1 MVVPD
6 LVAER
11 KMVMCDNCKDYTKS
25 VNLPKTD
32 FPMRASLPQ
41 REPETLKYWEDID
54 LYNKLK
60 EKNKDGKPFILHD
73 GPPYANGDIHMGHAL
88 NKILKDIIVRYKNL
102 QGYYSPYVPGWD
114 THGLPIEQQAIK
126 KLGINR
132 HAAGP
137 VKFRE
142 ACREF
147 AKSHVEKQKVQF
159 KRLGVIGD
167 WDKPYLTLSNDF
179 VAKQIEVFGKMA
191 NSGLIYKGLKPV
203 YWCPHCE
210 TALAE
215 AEIEYAEDKTTSVYV
230 KFAVKDDKGLFKGI
244 ENVYFVIWTTTIW
257 TLPGNLAICLNP
269 DFEYSLVK
277 FSNGETYVLAT
288 ELIDTVVSA
297 TGLDGSYEIVKKFM
311 GSELELIT
319 CQHPFIDRESLVI
332 VGDHVT
338 LDAGT
343 GCVHTA
349 PGFGAED
356 YLVCTKYP
364 QLEIIVPVDSKGYQT
379 SDAGEFAGLY
389 YEESNAKIFEKIKND
404 GMLLASQ
411 EIVHQYPHC
420 WRCDSPIIFRA
431 ADQWFASVDALK
443 NDAVKAIEGVQWL
456 PQWGEERI
464 KSMVLDRN
472 DWCISRQRTWG
483 VPIPIFY
490 CKDCGKEIVNDE
502 TIKAVA
508 KLFREQGPDKWW
520 ELDANEIVPD
530 GLKCEC
536 GCSEFTKE
544 KDIMDVWFDS
554 GSSHQAVCE
563 ARDDLTWPADIYLEG
578 NDQYR
583 GWFQS
588 SLLTSIAVTGKA
600 PYKTVIT
607 HGMIQDGEGRKMSK
621 SKGNVIMPEEIV
633 NQYGAD
639 VLRLWV
645 VSADY
650 KTDMR
655 MSQDSLKQLSEGY
668 RKIRNTARYILSNIN
683 DFDPNADMVPY
694 AEMLEIDK
702 WALMKLNDVVKR
714 SIKSYEDY
722 EFHTF
727 YSGILNFCIVDMS
740 NIYLDIL
747 KSRLYTEKPD
757 SKERRSA
764 QSAMYIILD
773 SLVKLLAPVLAFT
786 AEEIWAFMPHFAD
799 DDKESV
805 MLNRM
810 PKAKDEYE
818 NAELSQKWDK
828 LISVRD
834 DVNRALEPARN
845 EKIIGKSL
853 DAEVTVYAKADLY
866 DFLKANESDL
876 AEIFITS
883 KATVDKDENAKDAFL
898 GDTVKV
904 SVKASEYEKCGRC
917 WVRSETVGTI
927 EGFPGICADCVKKLT
942 K

>member
-1 MVVPD
+1 
-6 LVAER
+6 
-11 KMVMCDNCKDYTKS
+11 MCENKDYTKS
-25 VNLPKTD
+25 VNLPSTE
-32 FPMRASLPQ
+32 FPMRGNLPE
-41 REPETLKYWEDID
+41 REPETLKYWEEID

-60 EKNKDGKPFILHD
+60 EKNKGNKPFILHD

-102 QGYYSPYVPGWD
+102 QGFYAPYVPGWD

-132 HAAGP
+132 HEAGP
-137 VKFRE
+137 VKFRQ

-147 AKSHVEKQKVQF
+147 AKSHVENQKSQF
-159 KRLGVIGD
+159 KRLGVLGD
-167 WDKPYLTLSNDF
+167 WDNPYLTLSNEF

-191 NSGLIYKGLKPV
+191 NEGLIYKGLKPV

-215 AEIEYAEDKTTSVYV
+215 AEIEYAEDKTTSIYV
-230 KFAVKDDKGLFKGI
+230 KFAVKDDKGLFEGL
-244 ENVYFVIWTTTIW
+244 ENVYFVIWTTTTW
-257 TLPGNLAICLNP
+257 TLPGNLAVCLNP
-269 DFEYSLVK
+269 DLEYSLVK
-277 FSNGETYVLAT
+277 FSDNEIYVLAT
-288 ELIDTVVSA
+288 ELIDTVVAECS
-297 TGLDGSYEIVKKFM
+297 LDTSYEVVKTFK
-311 GSELELIT
+311 GIELELMT
-319 CQHPFIDRESLVI
+319 CAHPFLDRESLVI

-349 PGFGAED
+349 PGFGADD
-356 YLVCTKYP
+356 YIVCRKYP
-364 QLEIIVPVDSKGYQT
+364 QIEIVVPVDARGYQT
-379 SDAGEFAGLY
+379 EDAGEFAGIY
-389 YEESNAKIFEKIKND
+389 YEDSNEKILEKLKETD
-404 GMLLASQ
+404 ALVASCD
-411 EIVHQYPHC
+411 IVHQYPHC
-420 WRCDSPIIFRA
+420 WRCDHPIIFRA

-443 NDAVKAIEGVQWL
+443 DNAVSAIEGVRWI
-456 PQWGEERI
+456 PEWGEDRI
-464 KSMVLDRN
+464 RSMVVDRS

-490 CKDCGKEIVNDE
+490 CKDCGKEIINEE

-508 KLFREQGPDKWW
+508 ELFRTQGPDKWW
-520 ELDANEIVPD
+520 ELSANEIIPA
-530 GLKCEC
+530 GTKCEC
-536 GCSEFTKE
+536 GCTDFTKE

-554 GSSHQAVCE
+554 GSSHMAVCE
-563 ARDDLTWPADIYLEG
+563 DRDDLVWPADVYLEG

-588 SLLTSIAVTGKA
+588 SLLTSIAVTKKA
-600 PYKTVIT
+600 PYNTVIT

-621 SKGNVIMPEEIV
+621 SKGNVIMPQEIMDKF
-633 NQYGAD
+633 GAD

-650 KTDMR
+650 RTDMR

-683 DFDPNADMVPY
+683 DFDPNCDLLAYGDM
-694 AEMLEIDK
+694 AEIDK
-702 WALMKLNDVVKR
+702 WALLKLGEV
-714 SIKSYEDY
+714 IKKAISSYEQF
-722 EFHTF
+722 EFHTL
-727 YSGILNFCIVDMS
+727 YSAILNFCIVDLS
-740 NIYLDIL
+740 NFYLDVL

-757 SKERRSA
+757 SLSRRSA

-773 SLVKLLAPVLAFT
+773 SLVKLLAPVLAYT
-786 AEEIWAFMPHFAD
+786 AEEIWRFMPHTQAD
-799 DDKESV
+799 DEVSV

-810 PKAKDEYE
+810 PEARAEWE
-818 NAELSQKWDK
+818 NTELGAKWDK
-828 LISVRD
+828 IIAVRN
-834 DVNRALEPARN
+834 DVNKALEPARN

-853 DAEVTVYAKADLY
+853 DAEVSVFADGEMY
-866 DFLKANESDL
+866 DFLKAMETEL

-883 KATVDKDENAKDAFL
+883 GALVKPLADAQNAFA
-898 GDTVKV
+898 GEAVMV
-904 SVKASEYEKCGRC
+904 SVKASEHEKCGRC
-917 WVRSETVGTI
+917 WVHSETVGKT

-942 K
+942 N

>member
-1 MVVPD
+1 
-6 LVAER
+6 
-11 KMVMCDNCKDYTKS
+11 MCENCKDYTQS
-25 VNLPKTD
+25 VNLPQTD
-32 FPMRASLPQ
+32 FPMRGNLPQ

-60 EKNKDGKPFILHD
+60 EKNKGKKPFILHD

-88 NKILKDIIVRYKNL
+88 NKILKDIIVRYNNL
-102 QGYYSPYVPGWD
+102 QGFYSPYVPGWD

-147 AKSHVEKQKVQF
+147 AKSHVENQKQQF
-159 KRLGVIGD
+159 KRLGVLGD
-167 WDKPYLTLSNDF
+167 WDNPYLTLASEF
-179 VAKQIEVFGKMA
+179 VAKQIEVFGEMA
-191 NSGLIYKGLKPV
+191 KKGLIYKGLKPV

-215 AEIEYAEDKTTSVYV
+215 AEIEYAEDKTTSIYV
-230 KFAVKDDKGLFKGI
+230 KFAVKNDNGLFAGLG
-244 ENVYFVIWTTTIW
+244 NVYFVIWTTTTW
-257 TLPGNLAICLNP
+257 TLPGNLAVCVNP
-269 DFEYSLVK
+269 DLEYSLVK
-277 FSNGETYVLAT
+277 FANGDIYVLAT
-288 ELIDTVVSA
+288 ELIDTVVA
-297 TGLDGSYEIVKKFM
+297 AAGLDTNYEVVKSFK
-311 GSELELIT
+311 GSELELMT
-319 CQHPFIDRESLVI
+319 CQHPFLDRESLVI

-356 YLVCTKYP
+356 YIVCQKYP
-364 QLEIIVPVDSKGYQT
+364 QIEIIVPVDHKGYQT
-379 SDAGEFAGLY
+379 EDAGEFAGLY
-389 YEESNAKIFEKIKND
+389 YEESNEKILEKLKAD
-404 GMLLASQ
+404 GALVASQ

-420 WRCDSPIIFRA
+420 WRCNHPIIFRA

-443 NDAVKAIEGVQWL
+443 DDAVRAIEGVRWI
-456 PQWGEERI
+456 PEWGEDRI
-464 KSMVLDRN
+464 KSMVVDRS

-490 CKDCGKEIVNDE
+490 CKDCGKEIINDE
-502 TIKAVA
+502 TIKAVS
-508 KLFREQGPDKWW
+508 KLFTEQGPDKWW
-520 ELDANEIVPD
+520 ELDANDIIPA
-530 GLKCEC
+530 GTKCEC
-536 GCSEFTKE
+536 GCCDFTKE

-554 GSSHQAVCE
+554 GSSHFAVCE
-563 ARDDLTWPADIYLEG
+563 ARDDLVWPADLYLEG

-588 SLLTSIAVTGKA
+588 SLLTSIAVKKEA
-600 PYKTVIT
+600 PYRIVVT

-621 SKGNVIMPEEIV
+621 SKGNVIMPQEIV
-633 NQYGAD
+633 DKFGAD

-650 KTDMR
+650 RTDMR

-683 DFDPNADMVPY
+683 DFNPNTDMVAY
-694 AEMLEIDK
+694 SDMLEIDK
-702 WALMKLNDVVKR
+702 WALLKLNEVVAKA
-714 SIKSYEDY
+714 IKSYEDY
-722 EFHTF
+722 EFHSL
-727 YSGILNFCIVDMS
+727 YSAILNFCIVDLS
-740 NIYLDIL
+740 NFYLDVL
-747 KSRLYTEKPD
+747 KSRLYTEMPT
-757 SKERRSA
+757 STERRSA

-773 SLVKLLAPVLAFT
+773 SLTKLLAPVLAYT
-786 AEEIWAFMPHFAD
+786 SEEIWKFMPHAD
-799 DDKESV
+799 SDDEVSV
-805 MLNRM
+805 MLNSM
-810 PKAKDEYE
+810 PTVNPEYE
-818 NAELSQKWDK
+818 NAELGAKWDK
-828 LISVRD
+828 IIAVRN
-834 DVNRALEPARN
+834 DVNKALEPARN
-845 EKIIGKSL
+845 EKLIGKSL
-853 DAEVTVYAKADLY
+853 DAEVTVYADGEMY
-866 DFLKANESDL
+866 DFLKAMEAEL

-883 KATVDKDENAKDAFL
+883 KAAVETADKADGATEGDACK
-898 GDTVKV
+898 VKV
-904 SVKASEYEKCGRC
+904 VASEHEKCGRC

-927 EGFPGICADCVKKLT
+927 EGFDGICADCVKKLT

>member
-1 MVVPD
+1 
-6 LVAER
+6 
-11 KMVMCDNCKDYTKS
+11 MCDNCKDYTKS
-25 VNLPKTD
+25 VNLPSTD

-41 REPETLKYWEDID
+41 REPDTLKYWEDID

-60 EKNKDGKPFILHD
+60 EKNKGNIPFILHD

-88 NKILKDIIVRYKNL
+88 NKILKDIIIRYKNL
-102 QGYYSPYVPGWD
+102 QGFYSPYVPGWD

-132 HAAGP
+132 HQAGP
-137 VKFRE
+137 VKFRQ

-147 AKSHVEKQKVQF
+147 AKSHVENQKEQF
-159 KRLGVIGD
+159 KRLGVLGD
-167 WDKPYLTLSNDF
+167 WDNPYLTLKNEF
-179 VAKQIEVFGKMA
+179 VAKQIEVFGEMA
-191 NSGLIYKGLKPV
+191 KKGLIYKGLKPV

-215 AEIEYAEDKTTSVYV
+215 AEIEYAEDKTTSIYV
-230 KFAVKDDKGLFKGI
+230 KFLVKDDKGLFEGLK
-244 ENVYFVIWTTTIW
+244 NVYFVIWTTTTW

-277 FSNGETYVLAT
+277 FSNGEIYVLAT
-288 ELIDTVVSA
+288 DLIDSVVA
-297 TGLDGSYEIVKKFM
+297 AANLDPNYEVVKTFVGK
-311 GSELELIT
+311 ELELLT
-319 CQHPFIDRESLVI
+319 CAHPFIDRESLVI
-332 VGDHVT
+332 IGDHVT

-356 YLVCTKYP
+356 YIVCKNYP
-364 QLEIIVPVDSKGYQT
+364 QIEIIVPVDDKGYQT
-379 SDAGEFAGLY
+379 AEAGEFAGLY
-389 YEESNAKIFEKIKND
+389 YEESNEKILNKLKED
-404 GMLLASQ
+404 GALVAAQ

-443 NDAVKAIEGVQWL
+443 DDAVKAIEGVKWI
-456 PQWGEERI
+456 PEWGEERI
-464 KSMVLDRN
+464 KSMVVDRS

-490 CKDCGKEIVNDE
+490 CKECGKEIVNDE
-502 TIKAVA
+502 TIKKVS
-508 KLFREQGPDKWW
+508 KLFREEGPDKWW
-520 ELDANEIVPD
+520 ELDANEIIPE
-530 GLKCEC
+530 GLTCEC
-536 GCSEFTKE
+536 GCHEFTKE

-554 GSSHQAVCE
+554 GSSHMAVCE
-563 ARDDLTWPADIYLEG
+563 DREDLVWPADVYLEG

-621 SKGNVIMPEEIV
+621 SKGNVIAPADIV
-633 NQYGAD
+633 KQYGAD

-650 KTDMR
+650 RTDMR

-683 DFDPNADMVPY
+683 DFDPNKDMV
-694 AEMLEIDK
+694 
-702 WALMKLNDVVKR
+702 
-714 SIKSYEDY
+714 SYEDMLELDKWSLLKLNEVVKKAIASYEAY
-722 EFHTF
+722 EFHTL
-727 YSGILNFCIVDMS
+727 YSVILNFCIVDLS
-740 NIYLDIL
+740 NFYLDVL
-747 KSRLYTEKPD
+747 KSRLYTEKAD

-773 SLVKLLAPVLAFT
+773 SLVKLLAPVIAYT
-786 AEEIWAFMPHFAD
+786 AEEIWKFMPHFES
-799 DDKESV
+799 DDKVSV
-805 MLNRM
+805 LLNRM
-810 PKAKDEYE
+810 PKVMDKYE
-818 NAELSQKWDK
+818 DNKLAEKWDK
-828 LISVRD
+828 LIAVRN

-845 EKIIGKSL
+845 EKVIGKSL
-853 DAEVTVYAKADLY
+853 DAEVTVYAKGEMY
-866 DFLKANESDL
+866 DFLLANKDDL

-883 KATVDKDENAKDAFL
+883 KATVEEAEGQEAFS
-898 GDTVKV
+898 GDVV
-904 SVKASEYEKCGRC
+904 RVLVKASEHEKCGRC

-927 EGFPGICADCVKKLT
+927 EGFDGICADCVKKLT